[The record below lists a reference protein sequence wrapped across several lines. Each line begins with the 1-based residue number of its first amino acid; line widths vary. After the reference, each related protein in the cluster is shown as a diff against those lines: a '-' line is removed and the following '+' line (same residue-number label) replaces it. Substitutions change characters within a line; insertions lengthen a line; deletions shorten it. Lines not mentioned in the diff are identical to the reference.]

1 METAVGGNG
10 DVRSTK
16 TGDGGE
22 DVYSSQ
28 ESNVFSADHLVVL
41 VHGILGRYLLLG
53 GIMCFSGFNAVVGK
67 IGLLVFCLTVILFF
81 E

>member
-10 DVRSTK
+10 DVRSTE
-16 TGDGGE
+16 TGNGGL

-28 ESNVFSADHLVVL
+28 ESNVSSADHLVVL

-53 GIMCFSGFNAVVGK
+53 GIMCFSVLIFV
-67 IGLLVFCLTVILFF
+67 LHRLPC
-81 E
+81 

>member
-41 VHGILGRYLLLG
+41 VHGILGRYLLLC
-53 GIMCFSGFNAVVGK
+53 GIMCFSV
-67 IGLLVFCLTVILFF
+67 LILILHPNSMLWL
-81 E
+81 ERSDY